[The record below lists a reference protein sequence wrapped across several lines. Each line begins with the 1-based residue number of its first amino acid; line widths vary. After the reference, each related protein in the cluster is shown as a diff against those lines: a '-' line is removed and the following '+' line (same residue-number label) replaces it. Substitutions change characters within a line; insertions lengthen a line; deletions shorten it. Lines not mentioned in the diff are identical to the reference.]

1 MCQFYHHHFD
11 QISEMQ
17 KIPLTDFYH
26 PNKKTRPG
34 LVCGQKTFNLS
45 YVRLVLKSKSFKA
58 DAREYHKIF
67 VQDCMKDRDKK
78 VGSFKAAL
86 LKCMNNNYGNQEQ
99 LIRYLQSSQCK
110 IPWTSREIQEAWFLA
125 QRELDEHHDEAP
137 DIIAAKQKD
146 QKCEPPSFLMD

>member
-1 MCQFYHHHFD
+1 M
-11 QISEMQ
+11 
-17 KIPLTDFYH
+17 
-26 PNKKTRPG
+26 
-34 LVCGQKTFNLS
+34 
-45 YVRLVLKSKSFKA
+45 RLVLKSKSFKA

-110 IPWTSREIQEAWFLA
+110 IPWTSREI
-125 QRELDEHHDEAP
+125 
-137 DIIAAKQKD
+137 
-146 QKCEPPSFLMD
+146 